1 MRKLQYEKILDD
13 IVFIARASEG
23 SISVDWLMEQ
33 PVFVREKYVKSF
45 QDELEKRKKELD
57 ARSNSTSKK

>member
-1 MRKLQYEKILDD
+1 MRKLQYEKIIDD

-57 ARSNSTSKK
+57 ARSNNTPKK

>member
-57 ARSNSTSKK
+57 ARSNNTPKK

>member
-57 ARSNSTSKK
+57 ARSNSTPKK